1 MPPRPEPR
9 RIAYA
14 DGDEQFGELWLP
26 PRVTAAPPPVVAMYH
41 GGFWKSPYTHEL
53 MDELA
58 NDLVARGIA
67 CWNVEYRRVGDG
79 VGGGGWPRTY
89 EDAVLALA
97 TLLKLPGVDS
107 ERVATCGHSAG
118 GHMALW
124 VAMDARRRATSGDS
138 AVCVPLLAASL
149 AGVLDVRRAAELGLG
164 SNAVQGLMGGEEGAL
179 PGEYRAASLVDQL
192 PLGLAQV
199 IVHGA
204 QDEVVPHHIAQSYVD
219 RAVAS
224 GDDVGCFL
232 VEGEDHMEVIDPSSE
247 AWGIAA
253 REIDRALSPSR

>member
-1 MPPRPEPR
+1 
-9 RIAYA
+9 
-14 DGDEQFGELWLP
+14 
-26 PRVTAAPPPVVAMYH
+26 
-41 GGFWKSPYTHEL
+41 
-53 MDELA
+53 
-58 NDLVARGIA
+58 
-67 CWNVEYRRVGDG
+67 
-79 VGGGGWPRTY
+79 
-89 EDAVLALA
+89 
-97 TLLKLPGVDS
+97 
-107 ERVATCGHSAG
+107 
-118 GHMALW
+118 MALW

-149 AGVLDVRRAAELGLG
+149 AGVLDVRRAAE
-164 SNAVQGLMGGEEGAL
+164 
-179 PGEYRAASLVDQL
+179 
-192 PLGLAQV
+192 LGLAQV